1 MVKRSASS
9 DSVPAARP
17 GSSPVKRRRRS
28 SSSST
33 SSGVLQEL
41 SHAGKEYGPKWN
53 DWPAPRS
60 AMAEARDF
68 IRDIVDNK
76 RSVLIVPDKD
86 ADGLSAGTLLYQ
98 TLIHMDH
105 PPSLISVHHITKGNN
120 VHSDY
125 ERETMHASGAEKIV
139 VLDQGSR
146 PGRSLAPP
154 FDDKKSQG
162 RRVLIVDHHMSD
174 EWPEGSQVLTACQTP
189 PIATAALLTY
199 MFLRDLHPK
208 VYEEEAWRAVVGVIG
223 DLGTSVP
230 KWGTAPWPSELGGVF
245 RKLGSKSFS
254 EAVSGINAPRRT
266 AEYNVPKAWDIM
278 LAARTPAD
286 MANNAFLKLCRLD
299 VGDETAKWARTP
311 PKFSPDGKV
320 AVVTVHTG
328 FQVHPVIAT
337 RWAGTLGR
345 KSPKLLMVMCANTG
359 FNPDPNKVSFSCR
372 IAASLRNQP
381 EDQQPNLIALLNEY
395 GDRIPGFRERVGGDY
410 ARGHKE
416 ATGGI
421 IPKDEF
427 NLLLQT
433 MGVPVPGM
441 PSESVKNERG
451 VTPSPKN
458 ASGKG
463 KVIDPKQTNGIEKFF
478 KAKPK
483 E

>member
-9 DSVPAARP
+9 DNLATA
-17 GSSPVKRRRRS
+17 GSSISPVKRRRRS
-28 SSSST
+28 SSTST
-33 SSGVLQEL
+33 SAEALQEF
-41 SHAGKEYGPKWN
+41 SHAGKEYGPQWN

-68 IRDIVDNK
+68 IRDIVGNK

-98 TLIHMDH
+98 TLIHMQH
-105 PPSLISVHHITKGNN
+105 PSDLISVHHLTKGNN
-120 VHSDY
+120 VHSDF
-125 ERETMHASGAEKIV
+125 ERDIMHASGAEKIV

-146 PGRSLAPP
+146 PGRSLVPP
-154 FDDKKSQG
+154 LKDVKGEGK
-162 RRVLIVDHHMSD
+162 RVLIVDHHMSD
-174 EWPEGSQVLTACQTP
+174 EWPEDSQVLTACQTP
-189 PIATAALLTY
+189 PIATAALLSY
-199 MFLRDLHPK
+199 MLLRDLHPK

-223 DLGTSVP
+223 ADLGTSVP

-311 PKFSPDGKV
+311 PKFSADGKV

-345 KSPKLLMVMCANTG
+345 KSTKLLMCANTG

-372 IAASLRNQP
+372 IAASLRNLP

-427 NLLLQT
+427 DLLLHT
-433 MGVPVPGM
+433 MGVPVPGI
-441 PSESVKNERG
+441 SSVTVKSERG
-451 VTPSPKN
+451 VTPSPRK
-458 ASGKG
+458 AGSKG

-483 E
+483 V